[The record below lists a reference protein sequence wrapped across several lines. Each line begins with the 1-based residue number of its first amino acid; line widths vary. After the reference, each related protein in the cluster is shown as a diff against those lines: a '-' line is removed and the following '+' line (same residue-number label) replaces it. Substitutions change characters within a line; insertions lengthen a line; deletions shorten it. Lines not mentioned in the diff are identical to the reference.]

1 MRISM
6 PNFYLAIISL
16 KNKDWPIVIY
26 KTKGLMSLAT
36 FFILTNK
43 ISNDA
48 KKQKKNKQKTVL
60 IQRISFK

>member
-1 MRISM
+1 M

-48 KKQKKNKQKTVL
+48 KKQKNKQKNYINTENK
-60 IQRISFK
+60 F